1 MTWPFENDTSFI
13 EKKIASRSFLRDRMR
28 NLFVVTAIIL
38 TTVLFTGL
46 FTLGA
51 GITASTQRANYILS
65 GGDGHARIIDM
76 NDSEYAT
83 ISSHSLIREIAY
95 CRKLADSVD
104 NGQLSKRETLFWYY
118 DDVGMKYQ
126 FIEPTVGHK
135 PVAENEVIAD
145 TTTLELL
152 GVPEKVGAELS
163 LELTIHGQKVTR
175 NFILSGWWNSYPG
188 VQYGTIVTSR
198 AYMDAHEDELVNTF
212 SQDHNCLLYTS
223 DAADEL

>member
-83 ISSHSLIREIAY
+83 ISSHPLIREIAY

-104 NGQLSKRETLFWYY
+104 NGQLSKRETLF
-118 DDVGMKYQ
+118 
-126 FIEPTVGHK
+126 
-135 PVAENEVIAD
+135 
-145 TTTLELL
+145 
-152 GVPEKVGAELS
+152 
-163 LELTIHGQKVTR
+163 
-175 NFILSGWWNSYPG
+175 
-188 VQYGTIVTSR
+188 
-198 AYMDAHEDELVNTF
+198 
-212 SQDHNCLLYTS
+212 
-223 DAADEL
+223 

>member
-1 MTWPFENDTSFI
+1 M
-13 EKKIASRSFLRDRMR
+13 IASRSFLRDRMR

-83 ISSHSLIREIAY
+83 ISVILDTGIAY

-104 NGQLSKRETLFWYY
+104 NGQLSKRETTF
-118 DDVGMKYQ
+118 
-126 FIEPTVGHK
+126 
-135 PVAENEVIAD
+135 
-145 TTTLELL
+145 
-152 GVPEKVGAELS
+152 
-163 LELTIHGQKVTR
+163 
-175 NFILSGWWNSYPG
+175 
-188 VQYGTIVTSR
+188 
-198 AYMDAHEDELVNTF
+198 LV
-212 SQDHNCLLYTS
+212 L
-223 DAADEL
+223 

>member
-83 ISSHSLIREIAY
+83 ISSHPLIREIAY

-126 FIEPTVGHK
+126 FIEQK
-135 PVAENEVIAD
+135 M
-145 TTTLELL
+145 
-152 GVPEKVGAELS
+152 KS
-163 LELTIHGQKVTR
+163 LQIPQH
-175 NFILSGWWNSYPG
+175 W
-188 VQYGTIVTSR
+188 
-198 AYMDAHEDELVNTF
+198 
-212 SQDHNCLLYTS
+212 NCLACRKKSEQNYLWS
-223 DAADEL
+223 